1 LRTGQ
6 TAPSPRSRECRG
18 ARHAKEK
25 VIAMIGQIF
34 KSLFHA
40 FFKVVLTLVICAV
53 VGSGV
58 TLLVAYIA
66 LRQWPPSHL
75 TLIATVAIAVLSAY
89 SGALTVLLGEVI
101 RGLVAALRLTE
112 REALSTGNLVEN
124 SIKAAERAAKLK

>member
-1 LRTGQ
+1 
-6 TAPSPRSRECRG
+6 
-18 ARHAKEK
+18 
-25 VIAMIGQIF
+25 MIGQIF

-66 LRQWPPSHL
+66 LRQWPPNHL
-75 TLIATVAIAVLSAY
+75 TLISTVAIAVLSAY